1 MTPSLRKL
9 ALTAHVAF
17 SVGWIG
23 AIAAFLVLS
32 IVGLNS
38 QETEVVRGAYLA
50 MNLICLYTI
59 VPLSLAAL
67 VTGLIQSLGTQ
78 WGLFRHYW
86 VLVKFLLT
94 ILSVA
99 ILLMHQF
106 TAVEKATKLV
116 SGTAAGTLPR
126 VELREVGFVLVRAS
140 GLGMLVLVVVTAL
153 SVYKPWGVT
162 RYGRRK
168 RERQNEVES
177 ETTSTSLGL
186 KIGLGVIGVIV
197 AVFALL
203 HLTGGG
209 LVSHVR

>member
-1 MTPSLRKL
+1 MTPSVRKL
-9 ALTAHVAF
+9 ALTAHVTF

-38 QETEVVRGAYLA
+38 QDADVVRGAYLA

-106 TAVEKATKLV
+106 TAVEKAAKLV
-116 SGTAAGTLPR
+116 SETAAGTLPR
-126 VELREVGFVLVRAS
+126 VELSEVGFVLMRAS
-140 GLGMLVLVVVTAL
+140 GLGMLVLVVITVL
-153 SVYKPWGVT
+153 SVFKPWGMT

-168 RERQNEVES
+168 RDRQNEVES

-197 AVFALL
+197 ALFAVL
-203 HLTGGG
+203 HLTGSG
-209 LVSHVR
+209 LVSHVH